1 MPVGYL
7 TDYVGNRILEVRSPV
22 AGVVL
27 FIRAMPSMTQGETIA
42 NIGVVATLK

>member
-7 TDYVGNRILEVRSPV
+7 TDYVGNRILEAQAPA

-27 FIRAMPSMTQGETIA
+27 FIRAIPSMTKGETIA
-42 NIGVVATLK
+42 SIGVIGSPK